1 MQMRGVS
8 LYKCYVSER
17 VMDDVKKII
26 KSRDL
31 STVKAYFHKGH
42 DINEQYANGATALIM
57 ARDFKSLEIVEYLLS
72 LGANTTL
79 KESSGYD
86 AEAVAYWH
94 GELRMGFYSKQC
106 KAIVSALKAQNAS
119 T

>member
-1 MQMRGVS
+1 MEDI
-8 LYKCYVSER
+8 KE
-17 VMDDVKKII
+17 II

-31 STVKAYFHKGH
+31 SKVKAYFDKGH
-42 DINEQYANGATALIM
+42 DINEQYANGETALIM
-57 ARDFKSLEIVEYLLS
+57 ACEFQSLDIVEYLLS
-72 LGANTTL
+72 LGANTAL
-79 KESSGYD
+79 KESGGYD

-94 GELRMGFYSKQC
+94 GEVRMGFYSKQC